1 MHPYLSVFGARFRLL
16 LQYRAAAVGDV
27 ASVLFSGVLQ
37 IMIFAAFFAATDVPQ
52 PMTYAEVVTYVW
64 VRQAL
69 LSLIAVTLDGD
80 IHSLVRSGNITY
92 ELLRP
97 LDLYTLWY
105 TRSLAQRLS
114 PVLLHILPIS
124 VFAVLFFNV
133 GPPPTWT
140 CALMWAASTCCALL
154 LAAAISCLLSI
165 SLLWT
170 ISGSGMEYLVI
181 GVISVLSGAAVPLPF
196 FPQWCQPILEALPFR
211 GLVDLPLRLY
221 IGHIPPAEALPVLAH
236 QLGWVVALVL
246 LGRWIFS
253 RGTRRIVIQGG

>member
-1 MHPYLSVFGARFRLL
+1 MRAYLSVFSARFCML
-16 LQYRAAAVGDV
+16 LQYRAAVVTDIAAEV
-27 ASVLFSGVLQ
+27 FSGLIQV
-37 IMIFAAFFAATDVPQ
+37 MIFAAFFAASDTPQ
-52 PMTYAEVVTYVW
+52 PMTYAGVVTYVW

-105 TRSLAQRLS
+105 TRSLAQRLA
-114 PVLLHILPIS
+114 PALLHLVP
-124 VFAVLFFNV
+124 VFGFAALFFDL
-133 GPPPTWT
+133 GPPPTWAG
-140 CALMWAASTCCALL
+140 ALAWVASTLCALL
-154 LAAAISCLLSI
+154 LAAAVSCLLSI

-170 ISGSGMEYLVI
+170 ISGSGMEFLVI
-181 GVISVLSGAAVPLPF
+181 GVISVLSGAVVPLPF
-196 FPQWCQPILEALPFR
+196 FPEWVQPILQALPFR
-211 GLVDLPLRLY
+211 GLVDLPIRLY
-221 IGHIPPAEALPVLAH
+221 TGHIPPAEALPVLAH
-236 QLGWVVALVL
+236 QLGWVAALVL